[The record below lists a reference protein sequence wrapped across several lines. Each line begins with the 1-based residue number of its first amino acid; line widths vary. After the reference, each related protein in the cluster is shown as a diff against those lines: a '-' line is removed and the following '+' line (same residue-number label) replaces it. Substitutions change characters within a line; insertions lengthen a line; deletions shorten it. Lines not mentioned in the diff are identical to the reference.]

1 MQMTCPK
8 CHGEMRIYERSG
20 VTVDQCTEC
29 RGIFL
34 DRGELEKLFEAESSW
49 NSRQAP
55 SGQPQQ
61 GAPYTPPPPPPAPGY
76 PQSGGQ
82 PGYPPPGYPPPGG
95 QQPGYPAPVV
105 QHYGQPY
112 AQPGPG
118 HHGHYRQHHGHY
130 RNQGHGRKRRG
141 FLGELF
147 D

>member
-1 MQMTCPK
+1 MTCPK
-8 CHGEMRIYERSG
+8 CHGEMRVYERSG

-55 SGQPQQ
+55 PARPAAPAAPMAPPP
-61 GAPYTPPPPPPAPGY
+61 GAYTPPPPPVHGGYGAPPPAY
-76 PQSGGQ
+76 GQ
-82 PGYPPPGYPPPGG
+82 PVAH
-95 QQPGYPAPVV
+95 GYPAAAPA
-105 QHYGQPY
+105 Y
-112 AQPGPG
+112 G
-118 HHGHYRQHHGHY
+118 HHGHYRQHGHHGHY
-130 RNQGHGRKRRG
+130 RNKRRKG